1 MNHKSI
7 LLVGGGLFLTAALC
21 APASAQVKP
30 GMDLTMEVY
39 SHEYEEEFGGTWFMT
54 NEGFLGSIGLGYT
67 APLDDGFFIRVA
79 PSIALGSVD
88 YTSNGTGSIDGTTNY
103 TFTAD
108 LLAGKEFTL
117 QSGTI
122 IAASAGLGYRAHWD
136 DKGGEV
142 TTTGYL
148 GYDRRS
154 EYLYMPLSLSVNF
167 PAGDNWRIE
176 PAITYKVFLQGTQT
190 SKFSGVDSTCT
201 DLENDQE
208 SGYGIAASLMG
219 HTHWGETPVA
229 FGPFY
234 RQWNIDESEVGYFS
248 CGATLYFGIEPEN
261 TTIEFGM
268 GIRANF

>member
-1 MNHKSI
+1 MNHKST
-7 LLVGGGLFLTAALC
+7 LLAGGCLFLAMAQI
-21 APASAQVKP
+21 APASAQVQP
-30 GMDLTMEVY
+30 GFDLTLEAY
-39 SHEYEEEFGGTWFMT
+39 SHEYEEEYGGAWFMT
-54 NEGFLGSIGLGYT
+54 NEGYFGSVGVGYT
-67 APLDDGFFIRVA
+67 APLDEGFFIRVA

-88 YTSNGTGSIDGTTNY
+88 YSSNGTGSIDGTANY

-108 LLAGKEFTL
+108 LVAGKEFTF

-122 IAASAGLGYRAHWD
+122 VAASAGLGYRVLWD

-142 TTTGYL
+142 TTTGAW

-154 EYLYMPLSLSVNF
+154 EYLYLPLSLSVNF

-176 PAITYKVFLQGTQT
+176 PAVTYKVFLQGTQT
-190 SKFSGVDSTCT
+190 SKLSDVDPTCG

-219 HTHWGETPVA
+219 HTLWGETPVA

-234 RQWNIDESEVGYFS
+234 RQWSIDESEIGYFT
-248 CGATLYFGIEPEN
+248 CGATLYAGIEPEN
-261 TTIEFGM
+261 TTIEFGL
-268 GIRANF
+268 GIRAKF